1 MSRLKFDHFE
11 MFKIVLNVLYIA
23 GGIFIFSV
31 LIANAVP
38 EFGISEVKIIDFKQN
53 KQIECENCDEID

>member
-1 MSRLKFDHFE
+1 